1 MPTLIDFRRRIR
13 SVKNTQKIT
22 RAMKLVSAAKLR
34 RAQERVFHA
43 RPYANQ
49 MVEVLRS
56 LARRTEMRA
65 HPLLLVR
72 PEEKILVLVL
82 SGDKGLCGPFNT
94 NVIRLAERFLV
105 THGPEASGGHESQLI
120 AIGKKGR
127 DHFRRRH
134 KELTAEY
141 INVFLRVVEYAQAR
155 EVAGRV
161 IELYDKKEVDA
172 VYIIYNEFKSIL
184 AQRLITEKLLPLEGI
199 LPTRVEGPLAVPG
212 KEAYERAT
220 ASSPA
225 EASAKAGEAT
235 EVDYIYEQPPAELFS
250 RLLPRYVEVQ
260 VYRAMLESAA
270 AEQAAR
276 MTAMD
281 NATSNAAEMIDR
293 LTLHMNKARQAQ
305 ITRELIEIVSGAA
318 AL

>member
-1 MPTLIDFRRRIR
+1 
-13 SVKNTQKIT
+13 
-22 RAMKLVSAAKLR
+22 
-34 RAQERVFHA
+34 
-43 RPYANQ
+43 

-56 LARRTEMRA
+56 LARRTEVRQ
-65 HPLLLVR
+65 HPLLEMR

-94 NVIRLAERFLV
+94 NVLRLAERFLAAPHAAPP
-105 THGPEASGGHESQLI
+105 TREPQLI

-127 DHFRRRH
+127 DYFRRRH
-134 KELTAEY
+134 KELAAEY

-155 EVAGRV
+155 EIATRV
-161 IELYDKKEVDA
+161 IELYAKKEVDA
-172 VYIIYNEFKSIL
+172 VFVIYNEFKSIL

-199 LPTRVEGPLAVPG
+199 LPTRVEGALAVPG
-212 KEAYERAT
+212 KEPYEK
-220 ASSPA
+220 PA
-225 EASAKAGEAT
+225 AAVAETPEAFG
-235 EVDYIYEQPPAELFS
+235 EVDYIYEQPPAELFN

-260 VYRAMLESAA
+260 VYRALLESAA

-276 MTAMD
+276 MTAID
-281 NATSNAAEMIDR
+281 NATNNAAEMIDT
-293 LTLHMNKARQAQ
+293 LTLNMNKARQAA